1 MRLVVLALL
10 AGALAAQQ
18 APAPSMPAWLANYPG
33 VTPKVQEGGGNVE
46 VTYTTSAAPALVVQ
60 HYGKLFDTAGLPF
73 QPNPDG
79 IGTAIRGSAQ
89 ECDLLILIRQ
99 QGSGTAVEVNC
110 ASKAVTT
117 APSSSASSVQVIN
130 GGGPAARG
138 RRGTPAAPVSQAP
151 HLSAAEMQARHEEL
165 VKEMH
170 IHPEY
175 RDAPAPPMVWPS
187 WLVHANGGRLQV
199 QQAVDQSKRAC
210 LKAQYVT
217 SQPMSEIYQFYRD
230 VLQANEYQVHNSEL
244 STGHTTKGVQQNA
257 YGYVEATNYPNGAP
271 GARTVIRVDFSR
283 SYLNE
288 PITVR
293 LRFTPYEFVAPKR

>member
-1 MRLVVLALL
+1 
-10 AGALAAQQ
+10 
-18 APAPSMPAWLANYPG
+18 MPAWLAHYPG
-33 VTPKVQEGGGNVE
+33 VTPKMQEGGGNIE
-46 VTYTTSAAPALVVQ
+46 VTYTTAAAPALVVE
-60 HYGKLFDTAGLPF
+60 HYGKLFDAAGLPF

-117 APSSSASSVQVIN
+117 VAPSSSSVQVIN
-130 GGGPAARG
+130 GGGSAPTARG
-138 RRGTPAAPVSQAP
+138 RRTPAPSPASQTP
-151 HLSAAEMQARHEEL
+151 HLTAAEMQARHEEL

-175 RDAPAPPMVWPS
+175 RDAPAPPLAWPS
-187 WLVHANGGRLQV
+187 WLVQANGAKLQV
-199 QQAVDQSKRAC
+199 HQAVDQSKHVC
-210 LKAQYVT
+210 LESRYVT
-217 SQPMSEIYQFYRD
+217 SQPMSEIYHFYLDALR
-230 VLQANEYQVHNSEL
+230 ANEYPVHNSEL
-244 STGHTTKGVQQNA
+244 STGHTMKGVQQNA
-257 YGYVEATNYPNGAP
+257 YGSVEGTNYPNGAP
-271 GARTVIRVDFSR
+271 GPRTVIRIDFSR